1 MKKINYI
8 ISVIIVLMFQT
19 VLMAQVPVPANDQDN
34 PVMLVGGV
42 AHLGNGNVIQNAIVA
57 FENGKL
63 TIVADAAS
71 DQTDRSG
78 YEVIDVSGK
87 HIYPGFILPN
97 TQLGLQE
104 VSSIRAMS
112 DNRERGTINP
122 NVRSIVAYNTDSEI
136 PPTLRFNGILLAE
149 TTPTGGIIS
158 GSSSVVE
165 LDGWN
170 WEDAAHTVDVA
181 IHLNWPSRMTRRFD
195 FTTFTVKN
203 EPNKDYD
210 KQVQELEKHFTDA
223 VSYNNLAVRPV
234 NLKMSAMT
242 GLFDGSKALLLH
254 TSNPKGIVES
264 VKFAQ
269 NHGVKRITVVTGDAA
284 WHAREFLRQNNIAV
298 ILPATHSLP
307 SRADADYDLPFKLP
321 YLLSNAGV
329 MVSLSHTG
337 MLANSRNLPFYAG
350 TAVAYGVDKEEALK
364 MITSN
369 TAKILGIDKRTG
381 TLEAGKDATLFVS
394 EGDAFD
400 FDTNNLSHAFISGKA
415 IVLDNKQQELFERYS
430 KKYGHANKN

>member
-1 MKKINYI
+1 
-8 ISVIIVLMFQT
+8 
-19 VLMAQVPVPANDQDN
+19 
-34 PVMLVGGV
+34 MLVGGI
-42 AHLGNGNVIQNAIVA
+42 AHLGNGNVIQSAIIA

-63 TIVADAAS
+63 TIVADATT
-71 DQTDRSG
+71 DQTDRSR

-104 VSSIRAMS
+104 VSSIRAMR
-112 DNRERGTINP
+112 DNSERGSINP
-122 NVRSIVAYNTDSEI
+122 NVRSIIAYNTDSEI

-149 TTPTGGIIS
+149 PTPTGGIIS
-158 GSSSVVE
+158 GTSSVVE

-181 IHLNWPSRMTRRFD
+181 IHLNWPSRMSRKFD
-195 FTTFTVKN
+195 FSTFTVKN
-203 EPNKDYD
+203 EPNEDYD
-210 KQVQELEKHFTDA
+210 KNIHELEKHFNDA
-223 VSYNNLAVRPV
+223 VSYSKLAAKPV
-234 NLKMSAMT
+234 NIKMSAMA
-242 GLFDGSKALLLH
+242 GLFDGSKALILH
-254 TSNPKGIVES
+254 TNNPKGIVES

-269 NHGVKRITVVTGDAA
+269 KNGVKRITVVTGDAA
-284 WHAREFLRQNNIAV
+284 WQAREFLRKNKIAV
-298 ILPATHSLP
+298 ILPATHRLP
-307 SRADADYDLPFKLP
+307 SRADADYDFPFKLP
-321 YLLSNAGV
+321 FLLSNAGV
-329 MVSLSHTG
+329 VVALSHTG

-369 TAKILGIDKRTG
+369 TAKILGIDNRTG

-400 FDTNNLSHAFISGKA
+400 IRTNNLTNAYISGKA
-415 IVLDNKQQELFERYS
+415 IVLENKQQALFERYS
-430 KKYGHANKN
+430 KKYGHSK

>member
-1 MKKINYI
+1 MKNIRYI
-8 ISVIIVLMFQT
+8 ISTIAILMHQVF
-19 VLMAQVPVPANDQDN
+19 LMAQVPVPADN
-34 PVMLVGGV
+34 QQNPIMLVGGV
-42 AHLGNGNVIQNAIVA
+42 AHLGNGNVIQNAIIA

-63 TIVADAAS
+63 TIVADAAT
-71 DQTDRSG
+71 DQTDRSR
-78 YEVIDVSGK
+78 YEVIDISGK

-112 DNRERGTINP
+112 DNSERGSINP
-122 NVRSIVAYNTDSEI
+122 NVRSIIAYNTDSEI
-136 PPTLRFNGILLAE
+136 SPTLRFNGILLAE
-149 TTPTGGIIS
+149 PTPMGGIIS
-158 GSSSVVE
+158 GTSSVVE

-181 IHLNWPSRMTRRFD
+181 IHLNWPARMTRRFD
-195 FTTFTVKN
+195 FSTFTVKR
-203 EPNKDYD
+203 EPNKNFD
-210 KQVQELEKHFTDA
+210 KNVHELEKHFNDA
-223 VSYNNLAVRPV
+223 VSYSKLAVRPV
-234 NLKMSAMT
+234 NIKMSAMS
-242 GLFDGSKALLLH
+242 GLFDGSKVLILH
-254 TSNPKGIVES
+254 TNDPKGIVES

-269 NHGVKRITVVTGDAA
+269 NHGVMRITVVTGDAA

-298 ILPATHSLP
+298 ILPATHSMP
-307 SRADADYDLPFKLP
+307 SRADADYDFPFKLP

-329 MVSLSHTG
+329 MVALSHTG

-369 TAKILGIDKRTG
+369 TAKILGIDNRTG

-400 FDTNNLSHAFISGKA
+400 FGTNNLSHAFISGKA
-415 IVLDNKQQELFERYS
+415 IVLDNKQQALFERYS
-430 KKYGHANKN
+430 KKYGHSK